1 MVESGVSLQTS
12 RLVVKQQW
20 PESLY
25 FQETESLETYAIVP
39 DDSTFEGA
47 DEPFPS
53 ASPVLQS
60 QSDEPPALRVS
71 PEPVSP
77 SRASKGITGPGL
89 RARNDALGITSK
101 SSRSRKRLHEA
112 VTGEKYV
119 PVRRVMNSAEPIV
132 SRGAGA
138 RQGLVGKKSGRL
150 RKRVGGHED
159 EDEDED
165 VSCESGNEMEVE
177 EVVEVS
183 KKENVEPVSSKRSR
197 TKGPKSYADLSA
209 LEADELQDAEQD

>member
-1 MVESGVSLQTS
+1 MA
-12 RLVVKQQW
+12 
-20 PESLY
+20 
-25 FQETESLETYAIVP
+25 QETESLETYAIVP

-77 SRASKGITGPGL
+77 SSRKSKGTTGTEL
-89 RARNDALGITSK
+89 RARNNALGIA
-101 SSRSRKRLHEA
+101 SRASNSRKRLHET
-112 VTGEKYV
+112 VTGEAYV
-119 PVRRVMNSAEPIV
+119 PVRVRRVVDSAEPIV

-138 RQGLVGKKSGRL
+138 RQGLVGRKSGRL
-150 RKRVGGHED
+150 RKRVGGDED

-165 VSCESGNEMEVE
+165 VSRESGSEMEVDGVE
-177 EVVEVS
+177 EVS
-183 KKENVEPVSSKRSR
+183 RKENVEPVSSKRSR

-209 LEADELQDAEQD
+209 LEADELQDVEQD